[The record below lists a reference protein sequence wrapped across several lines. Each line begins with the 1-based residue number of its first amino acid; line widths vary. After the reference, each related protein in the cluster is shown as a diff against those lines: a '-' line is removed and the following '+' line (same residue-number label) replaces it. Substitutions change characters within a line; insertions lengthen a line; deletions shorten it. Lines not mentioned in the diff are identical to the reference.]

1 MKEPEPRPTDM
12 PAQEAANPLIGSSF
26 AQETKKAESA
36 AGAGKEKGS
45 AAEPADAAGAADA
58 QVSVLPSMAAVG
70 ELSPADAQPES
81 DTPAR
86 KVPFREDM
94 LILSDEKSVGIFL
107 HPLRQRM
114 LERMM
119 ILAEPVTSKKL
130 ADELGIAPSSARHHM
145 QKLESIGVVE
155 KDHQQ
160 LIHGILA
167 TYYRLTD
174 KCISLDVCNT
184 GLWDPTRRL
193 LEENARQVR
202 EGALKMMKDWQ
213 ESASQNWDDAWGL
226 VETNGVIHLTRE
238 ETIAL
243 RDLIGDYLQ
252 QHSQPRP
259 GTAPIR
265 FDLISYRAGEVKD
278 DGCKD

>member
-1 MKEPEPRPTDM
+1 MKASEPRHPDM
-12 PAQEAANPLIGSSF
+12 P
-26 AQETKKAESA
+26 
-36 AGAGKEKGS
+36 
-45 AAEPADAAGAADA
+45 
-58 QVSVLPSMAAVG
+58 VM
-70 ELSPADAQPES
+70 QPS
-81 DTPAR
+81 DTPACTAEREAEDEVGQSFAGKGDSAVPTQSADMEEKFPADERQEGTANR
-86 KVPFREDM
+86 KVPFRDDM

-130 ADELGIAPSSARHHM
+130 ADEVGIAPSSARHHM

-252 QHSQPRP
+252 KHSQPRP

-278 DGCKD
+278 DVGQD

>member
-1 MKEPEPRPTDM
+1 MTETEERPADALTKEAAKNRITSELSQGGKTATGVPEPP
-12 PAQEAANPLIGSSF
+12 F
-26 AQETKKAESA
+26 AESA
-36 AGAGKEKGS
+36 ASAGTAQTWPAASAGEKI
-45 AAEPADAAGAADA
+45 PTDDAPQENSNLD
-58 QVSVLPSMAAVG
+58 
-70 ELSPADAQPES
+70 
-81 DTPAR
+81 R
-86 KVPFREDM
+86 KVPFRDDM
-94 LILSDEKSVGIFL
+94 LVLSDEKSVGIFL

-119 ILAEPVTSKKL
+119 ILAEPVTSKRL

-167 TYYRLTD
+167 TYCRLTD

-213 ESASQNWDDAWGL
+213 QSPSQNWDDAWGL
-226 VETNGVIHLTRE
+226 IETNGVIHLTRE
-238 ETIAL
+238 ETLAL

-278 DGCKD
+278 DGGQD

>member
-1 MKEPEPRPTDM
+1 MNASESQHVAARASEPAGM
-12 PAQEAANPLIGSSF
+12 PESTTGAGETLPAEDRQEEAAN
-26 AQETKKAESA
+26 
-36 AGAGKEKGS
+36 
-45 AAEPADAAGAADA
+45 
-58 QVSVLPSMAAVG
+58 
-70 ELSPADAQPES
+70 
-81 DTPAR
+81 R
-86 KVPFREDM
+86 KVPFRDDM
-94 LILSDEKSVGIFL
+94 LVLSDEKSVGIFL

-114 LERMM
+114 MERMM
-119 ILAEPVTSKKL
+119 ILAEPVTSKRL

-167 TYYRLTD
+167 TYYCLTD

-213 ESASQNWDDAWGL
+213 QSSSQNWDDAWGL
-226 VETNGVIHLTRE
+226 LETNGVIHLTRE
-238 ETIAL
+238 EALEL
-243 RDLIGDYLQ
+243 RDLMGAYIN

-265 FDLISYRAGEVKD
+265 FDVISYRAGEVKD
-278 DGCKD
+278 DAGKD

>member
-1 MKEPEPRPTDM
+1 MNANTKAPEPRYPVEPATQSADM
-12 PAQEAANPLIGSSF
+12 PAPAAAQAVEDETGRFFVEQKNPAASELSDG
-26 AQETKKAESA
+26 AE
-36 AGAGKEKGS
+36 GIF
-45 AAEPADAAGAADA
+45 PADEPQEGTA
-58 QVSVLPSMAAVG
+58 
-70 ELSPADAQPES
+70 
-81 DTPAR
+81 AR
-86 KVPFREDM
+86 KGPFRDDM

-114 LERMM
+114 LEKMM
-119 ILAEPVTSKKL
+119 ILAEPVTSKRL

-213 ESASQNWDDAWGL
+213 QSTSQNWDDAWGL
-226 VETNGVIHLTRE
+226 IETNGVIHLTRE

-278 DGCKD
+278 DGGQD

>member
-1 MKEPEPRPTDM
+1 MKATEPRPTDM

-26 AQETKKAESA
+26 AQETKKAE
-36 AGAGKEKGS
+36 
-45 AAEPADAAGAADA
+45 PADASGAAEA
-58 QVSVLPSMAAVG
+58 QVSALPSMAAVG

-86 KVPFREDM
+86 KVPFRDDM

-238 ETIAL
+238 ETITL

>member
-1 MKEPEPRPTDM
+1 MKGDFFM
-12 PAQEAANPLIGSSF
+12 KAN
-26 AQETKKAESA
+26 TKVSELRHS
-36 AGAGKEKGS
+36 
-45 AAEPADAAGAADA
+45 AEPATQSADMSAQTAAQAEVSESGEFSAEQKAPAA
-58 QVSVLPSMAAVG
+58 S
-70 ELSPADAQPES
+70 ELPADSGGQSPE
-81 DTPAR
+81 DGPQEETATR
-86 KVPFREDM
+86 KVSFRDDM

-114 LERMM
+114 LEKMM
-119 ILAEPVTSKKL
+119 ILAEPVTSKRL

-213 ESASQNWDDAWGL
+213 QSTSQNWDDAWGL
-226 VETNGVIHLTRE
+226 IETNGVIHLTQE

-278 DGCKD
+278 DDDQD